1 MWYLQHLLKH
11 SKLAYLALIKQMP
24 TEFCPHLG
32 AISEWGPI
40 RELRTPSLKL
50 YIRNWESKVTECI
63 MAKKNID
70 VLMWHSYSNQEN
82 TAICW
87 DMDTNKYQLV
97 SNEEKTSAN
106 AVGKKAGTV
115 QRDIQV
121 HDIWIPL

>member
-11 SKLAYLALIKQMP
+11 SKLANLALIKQMP
-24 TEFCPHLG
+24 TEFWTHLG
-32 AISEWGPI
+32 ATSEWGPI

-50 YIRNWESKVTECI
+50 YIGNWESKVTECI
-63 MAKKNID
+63 MAKKNLD

-106 AVGKKAGTV
+106 AVVKKGGTV